1 MVLYYTF
8 SFSTGLSLISKY
20 VGFSMKNVWLEYPVL
35 TYPMD
40 FKVFYMIQCAF
51 YFHLIVLLFTE
62 VSSILIIV
70 V

>member
-1 MVLYYTF
+1 MVLYYTY
-8 SFSTGLSLISKY
+8 SFSAGISLIYKY

-35 TYPMD
+35 SYPLD
-40 FKVFYMIQCAF
+40 FKVFYMVQCAF

-62 VSSILIIV
+62 VRSIEFIV

>member
-8 SFSTGLSLISKY
+8 SFSTGLSLVYKY
-20 VGFSMKNVWLEYPVL
+20 VGFSMKNVWLGYPVL
-35 TYPMD
+35 TYPTD

-62 VSSILIIV
+62 VTPILFIDV
-70 V
+70 

>member
-1 MVLYYTF
+1 
-8 SFSTGLSLISKY
+8 
-20 VGFSMKNVWLEYPVL
+20 MKNVWLEYPVL

>member
-1 MVLYYTF
+1 
-8 SFSTGLSLISKY
+8 
-20 VGFSMKNVWLEYPVL
+20 MKNVWLEYPVL

-62 VSSILIIV
+62 VSSILFIV

>member
-62 VSSILIIV
+62 VSSILFV
-70 V
+70 VV

>member
-1 MVLYYTF
+1 
-8 SFSTGLSLISKY
+8 
-20 VGFSMKNVWLEYPVL
+20 MKNVWLEYPVL
-35 TYPMD
+35 TYPMG

-62 VSSILIIV
+62 VSSILFIV

>member
-35 TYPMD
+35 TYPTD
-40 FKVFYMIQCAF
+40 FKVFYLIQCAF

-62 VSSILIIV
+62 VSSILFTV